1 MKTFK
6 VLHIMMLGL
15 FIVVFLN
22 GSALATPMADFSYVE
37 TDFGGGTWQYEYTL
51 FNTSDP
57 VADAGF
63 DLYDVFF
70 AFDPTA
76 TFTVTAIPTGWDWN
90 GGSGFADMYSLNPG
104 EPPIGTDIAPGAS
117 LSDFVFLFDYRAG
130 ALPFDVLLWNTNDPD
145 NPAMYS
151 GTSSGTTSAVP
162 EPSTLLLLSA
172 GITGMVLL
180 RKRFKVWS

>member
-1 MKTFK
+1 MKSLKKFHIFML
-6 VLHIMMLGL
+6 VLLVLG
-15 FIVVFLN
+15 FFDGIAFAIP
-22 GSALATPMADFSYVE
+22 SADFTYVA
-37 TDFGGGTWQYEYTL
+37 TDLGGGMWQYDYTL

-63 DLYDVFF
+63 DLYDIFF
-70 AFDPTA
+70 TFNPAS
-76 TFTVTAIPTGWDWN
+76 TFTVAAIPAGWDWN

-104 EPPIGTDIAPGAS
+104 APPVGTDIAPGTS
-117 LSDFVFLFDYRAG
+117 LSGFSFLFDYQAG
-130 ALPFDVLLWNTNDPD
+130 ALPFDVTLINLADPS
-145 NPAMYS
+145 NPVLYS
-151 GTSSGTTSAVP
+151 STSTSVP